1 MIILKSPDEVAKMRV
16 AGSIVADTIDT
27 VLASVGPGVS
37 TADLD
42 AVAEAF
48 IRERKATPSFKGYR
62 GFPASICASLN
73 DEVVHGIPSPK
84 RVLKE
89 GDVLS
94 LDFGAIWDGYHA
106 DSAVTVF
113 VGEPPSAEAE
123 KLVRVTEEAL
133 EAGISQ
139 IRPGGRLSDISH
151 AVQQVV
157 EGAGFSVIREYVGH
171 GIGRNLHEDPQIPN
185 YGLPGRGPELR
196 PGLVVAVEPMVTM
209 GDWRTRVL
217 ADDWTVVTAD
227 GSLAAHFEH
236 TVAITS
242 DGPRILTPWHL
253 AEEVRA
259 A

>member
-16 AGSIVADTIDT
+16 AGSIVAETIDT
-27 VLASVGPGVS
+27 VLAAVAPGVS

-48 IRERKATPSFKGYR
+48 IRERKAMPSFKGYR

-73 DEVVHGIPSPK
+73 EEVVHGIPSPK
-84 RVLKE
+84 RILKE

-106 DSAVTVF
+106 DSAITVF
-113 VGEPPSAEAE
+113 VAEPLSAEAE

-157 EGAGFSVIREYVGH
+157 EGAGFSVVREYVGH
-171 GIGRNLHEDPQIPN
+171 GIGRSLHEDPQIPN

-196 PGLVVAVEPMVTM
+196 PGLVVAIEPMVTM
-209 GDWRTRVL
+209 GDWKTRVL

-227 GSLAAHFEH
+227 RSLAGHFEH
-236 TVAITS
+236 TIAVTE
-242 DGPRILTPWHL
+242 DGREVLT
-253 AEEVRA
+253 ARG
-259 A
+259 

>member
-227 GSLAAHFEH
+227 GSLAAHFENTIAVTEVGH
-236 TVAITS
+236 EV
-242 DGPRILTPWHL
+242 LT
-253 AEEVRA
+253 AR
-259 A
+259 

>member
-16 AGSIVADTIDT
+16 AGGIVVETIDT
-27 VLASVGPGVS
+27 VLAAVVPGVS

-42 AVAEAF
+42 VVAEAF

-73 DEVVHGIPSPK
+73 EEVVHGIPSPK
-84 RVLKE
+84 RILKE

-139 IRPGGRLSDISH
+139 IRPGGRMSDISH

-157 EGAGFSVIREYVGH
+157 EGAGFSVVREYVGH
-171 GIGRNLHEDPQIPN
+171 GVGRSLHEDPQIPN

-209 GDWRTRVL
+209 GDWKTRVL

-236 TVAITS
+236 TIAVTE
-242 DGPRILTPWHL
+242 DGRDVLT
-253 AEEVRA
+253 ARG
-259 A
+259 

>member
-16 AGSIVADTIDT
+16 AGGIVAETIDT
-27 VLASVGPGVS
+27 VLAAVQPGVS

-42 AVAEAF
+42 MVAEAF

-73 DEVVHGIPSPK
+73 EEVVHGIPSPK
-84 RVLKE
+84 RILRE

-113 VGEPPSAEAE
+113 VGEPASAEAE

-157 EGAGFSVIREYVGH
+157 EGAGFSVVREYVGH
-171 GIGRNLHEDPQIPN
+171 GVGRSLHEDPQIPN

-209 GDWRTRVL
+209 GDWKTRVL

-227 GSLAAHFEH
+227 GSLAGHFEH
-236 TVAITS
+236 TIAVTE
-242 DGPRILTPWHL
+242 DGREVLT
-253 AEEVRA
+253 ARG
-259 A
+259 